1 MAWKKWEKAEENYGF
16 GYSHWQYSIACPSFS
31 CIPQAVVS
39 AVEGGLLPPYLDIVR
54 GYLPNLIVP
63 TPGGHFDGFQNL

>member
-1 MAWKKWEKAEENYGF
+1 MVLGTVTGNTQLHVQA
-16 GYSHWQYSIACPSFS
+16 FS
-31 CIPQAVVS
+31 GIPQAVVS
-39 AVEGGLLPPYLDIVR
+39 TMEGGLLPSYLDIVG